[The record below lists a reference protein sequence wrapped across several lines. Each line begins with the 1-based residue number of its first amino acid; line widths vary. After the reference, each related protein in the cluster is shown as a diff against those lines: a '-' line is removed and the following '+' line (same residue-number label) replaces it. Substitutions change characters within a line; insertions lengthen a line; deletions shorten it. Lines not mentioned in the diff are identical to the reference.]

1 MSFLQWL
8 KEDFLGYLD
17 EWEVS
22 VSSRE
27 GVFQGREGLYTL
39 SKEMV
44 EGLRLRG
51 ILPYKTSIVHVIT
64 DVKLFLYTVKHATC

>member
-22 VSSRE
+22 VR
-27 GVFQGREGLYTL
+27 GFQGREGLYTF

-44 EGLRLRG
+44 EGLRLTG
-51 ILPYKTSIVHVIT
+51 ILPYETSIVHVIT